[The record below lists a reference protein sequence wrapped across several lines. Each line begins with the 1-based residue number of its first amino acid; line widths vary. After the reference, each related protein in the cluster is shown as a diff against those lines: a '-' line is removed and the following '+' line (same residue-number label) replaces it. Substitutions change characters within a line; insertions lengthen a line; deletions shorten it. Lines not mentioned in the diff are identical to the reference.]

1 MTPTE
6 LEPFADACGL
16 RRPIDLRVVRADGVV
31 LAEGELDIPCAI
43 VGRDPACEVT
53 LTDAD
58 VSLRHA
64 CIQAVGGRVL
74 VADIGSKAGLGIG
87 GRRTQ
92 VAWLTPTDP
101 VEIGQFRLTLRK
113 PLFTRPTLPDASP
126 LSGQPAA
133 VARLPRVAVQF
144 LNGKSVKAR
153 WVVDRPVTFVGRARE
168 CKITLSADDIAPYHC
183 YFVLTPAG
191 LWVVDLVTAA
201 GVRVNGEAVRFAL
214 LAPGDRLKIGRF
226 RLGIADPDDP
236 ADSKTTACIVSAP
249 RVPAPVPAPAPAA
262 ALAVPTV
269 DPALTP
275 VVAQFAAAQNQMLEQ
290 FRQSMAGVFQ
300 MFGEMHR
307 EQVGSMQ
314 AEIARMA
321 ELNAEMQ
328 RLQSQLAAPAEV
340 PASHLPD
347 PADVPAM
354 SEESAGQ
361 HNWVYERM
369 TALQSERQTLWD
381 RLTGLMT
388 AGRVAGV

>member
-1 MTPTE
+1 MNPTD
-6 LEPFADACGL
+6 LGPFADACGL

-31 LAEGELDIPCAI
+31 LAEGELDVPFAL

-58 VSLRHA
+58 VSPRHA

-74 VADIGSKAGLGIG
+74 VADIGSKSGLGVG
-87 GRRTQ
+87 GQRTPA
-92 VAWLTPTDP
+92 AWLTPTHP
-101 VEIGQFRLTLRK
+101 VEIGPFRLSLRK

-126 LSGQPAA
+126 LAAHPAA
-133 VARLPRVAVQF
+133 VARLPRVAVRF
-144 LNGKSVKAR
+144 LNGKSANAE
-153 WVVDRPVTFVGRARE
+153 WVVDRPVSFVGRAKE

-191 LWVVDLVTAA
+191 LWVVDLLTAA
-201 GVRVNGEAVRFAL
+201 GVTVNGEEVRFAL
-214 LAPGDRLKIGRF
+214 LAPGDRLAVGRF
-226 RLGIADPDDP
+226 RLGVSDPDGP
-236 ADSKTTACIVSAP
+236 AEVTPTTRVIAAAP
-249 RVPAPVPAPAPAA
+249 PRPAAPAPPAA
-262 ALAVPTV
+262 VAQVPV
-269 DPALTP
+269 DPGLTP

-290 FRQSMAGVFQ
+290 FRQSMVGVFQ

-307 EQVGSMQ
+307 EQLSTMQ
-314 AEIARMA
+314 AELTRMG
-321 ELNAEMQ
+321 ELNAEMH
-328 RLQSQLAAPAEV
+328 RLQSRLAGPAAAPAG
-340 PASHLPD
+340 HLPD

-354 SEESAGQ
+354 SEASADQ

-388 AGRVAGV
+388 AGRPAGG